1 MLQSPK
7 NGKNRNEKR
16 RLKRNNLNNNEL
28 RTLLKTCVFSTNFA
42 FGCFHASFE
51 RHFVKKIQH
60 YFSFDAAYTQF
71 LLCCFLKGF
80 FCCRNVVL
88 KAGSINY
95 HRNIIIKFYEI
106 RFVIFWL
113 LFGSKCKFVQS
124 CSSLHSFTLLHFD
137 LKNKLKI

>member
-1 MLQSPK
+1 MIF
-7 NGKNRNEKR
+7 RNMF
-16 RLKRNNLNNNEL
+16 NNNKL
-28 RTLLKTCVFSTNFA
+28 QTSLIFSIFATNFA
-42 FGCFHASFE
+42 VGCFYASFE

-71 LLCCFLKGF
+71 LLWCFLRGF
-80 FCCRNVVL
+80 CRCRNVVL

-137 LKNKLKI
+137 LKNKFKSYQS